1 MNRGYHSWV
10 TTGENHLNILL
21 REMRIC
27 HCKFFLLLGEGNLH
41 GGGGRDLEAL
51 ESVARR
57 RGLQLVL
64 KLHERDVVPSRY

>member
-1 MNRGYHSWV
+1 MNRGYYSWV
-10 TTGENHLNILL
+10 TTGQNQFNFFL

-27 HCKFFLLLGEGNLH
+27 HYRLFLLLGEGNLH

-57 RGLQLVL
+57 RGLQLIL